1 MLPPNREPVRY
12 VAYNIGGI
20 IMNLIITVASA
31 LLLLIDSNVA
41 KLVFIEFVF
50 SGIFK
55 IIANSVPNIVN
66 GAPTDGYILKLLKN
80 KPLVQCDYLKYLSLY
95 AKTYWEEDISVDD
108 YVYTRHEE
116 NKDNLL
122 YYEGI
127 KDLIDDIQNK

>member
-1 MLPPNREPVRY
+1 MLPPNIEPVRY

-20 IMNLIITVASA
+20 MMNLIITIASV
-31 LLLLIDSNVA
+31 LLLLVDANIAN
-41 KLVFIEFVF
+41 LVFIEFVF
-50 SGIFK
+50 SGVFK

-80 KPLVQCDYLKYLSLY
+80 KPLVQSDYLQYLSLY
-95 AKTYWEEDISVDD
+95 AKIYWEEDICVDD
-108 YVYTRHEE
+108 YVYARHEE